1 MPCQNHVTGL
11 ESIAW
16 ATHTTLICWTQV
28 GKEQYMTTELSVAK
42 ELFIG
47 ITTWN
52 SELLL
57 PLCLDSLAQTAPD
70 SEIVVLDNMSVDDT
84 RKIANEREVR
94 VVTKRCGQADALN
107 ELVRLSDRPYTLL
120 IHADVIMIPPNWIDI
135 VLSRLKNDIAL
146 VSPEDIGCGPYTR
159 PWVKAN
165 RKAPSCVLRR
175 SI

>member
-1 MPCQNHVTGL
+1 
-11 ESIAW
+11 
-16 ATHTTLICWTQV
+16 
-28 GKEQYMTTELSVAK
+28 MTTELSVAK